1 MRILDRGIAVLGAA
15 LVLGGVALA
24 MQKQGTDG
32 NARGRIS
39 AERRSTKI
47 GDSKG
52 TSSQFF
58 LLESTRDVD
67 ANGDPVAVVQ
77 SDVVAIE
84 VAASGKIA
92 SRRVVGSV
100 PRSPRGSV
108 RGVVDGAGTVFV
120 VANEEDRDFGASLYK
135 VDGGRVIKLTDGA
148 LRGSRPLVA
157 NGAVYTELG
166 AEGPV
171 RSRPPAN
178 SLGVASRET
187 AGPLP
192 QGAAGDGEVRVD
204 DLQVAAFDASGA
216 KSIIYA
222 GRAFALH
229 LAGTDR
235 DGDLL
240 IYDVRPD
247 GAAIVTVTRQGRVL
261 RRDSVEPFARDFTRD
276 GERLV
281 FANHTRS
288 TPDHETP
295 WTVEALDLVH
305 HTQTVL
311 HEERAFQPAPFAFDG
326 TTWFTASSPENGN
339 ETRMFRGRVP
349 APIAGGQFT
358 AMEAI
363 DAAGAHALVRHEE
376 ARGDRLM
383 FVDLNGATETPLD
396 EDGTLR
402 TVLGFAGGEVVR

>member
-24 MQKQGTDG
+24 MQKQATDG
-32 NARGRIS
+32 DARRRIS
-39 AERRSTKI
+39 AERNSTKI

-52 TSSQFF
+52 KSSQFF
-58 LLESTRDVD
+58 LLESARDID

-77 SDVVAIE
+77 TDVVAIE

-92 SRRVVGSV
+92 NRRVVGSV

-108 RGVVDGAGTVFV
+108 RGVVDGAGMVFV
-120 VANEEDRDFGASLYK
+120 IANEEDRDFGASLYK
-135 VDGGRVIKLTDGA
+135 VDGGRVVKLTDGA

-157 NGAVYTELG
+157 NGVVYTELG
-166 AEGPV
+166 AEG
-171 RSRPPAN
+171 A
-178 SLGVASRET
+178 AS
-187 AGPLP
+187 
-192 QGAAGDGEVRVD
+192 DGEVRVD

-216 KSIIYA
+216 KSVVYA
-222 GRAFALH
+222 GRTFALH

-247 GAAIVTVTRQGRVL
+247 GAAIVTVSRQGRVL
-261 RRDSVEPFARDFTRD
+261 RRDAVEPFARDFTRD
-276 GERLV
+276 GDRLV
-281 FANHTRS
+281 FANHAPS
-288 TPDHETP
+288 TPDHEPP

-311 HEERAFQPAPFAFDG
+311 HEERAFQPAPFAFGG
-326 TTWFTASSPENGN
+326 TAWFTASSPENGN

-349 APIAGGQFT
+349 APLAAAEFT

-383 FVDLNGATETPLD
+383 FVDLNGARETPLD
-396 EDGTLR
+396 EDGMMR
-402 TVLGFAGGEVVR
+402 AVVGFAGGEVVR